1 MPVVRKEQVIASVQ
15 RAKRE
20 PGMPVATRP
29 SFPDMLHGIVGT
41 GGRSIGFSHRQG
53 LVFPARCGR
62 LLRNFFAAPSPE
74 RFGARPTAALSQLC
88 AALSLPSS
96 AGKPL
101 HVASPSWPITW
112 VQRLWTPGSLGMN
125 LSSLD
130 VSEPSLLAA
139 KI

>member
-1 MPVVRKEQVIASVQ
+1 VRKEQVIASVQ

-20 PGMPVATRP
+20 PGMSVATRP
-29 SFPDMLHGIVGT
+29 SFSDMLQGIVGT
-41 GGRSIGFSHRQG
+41 GGRSIEFSRRQG

-62 LLRNFFAAPSPE
+62 LLRNFFAASPE

-88 AALSLPSS
+88 AAWSLPSS
-96 AGKPL
+96 AGKSL

-112 VQRLWTPGSLGMN
+112 VQRLWTLGSLGMN